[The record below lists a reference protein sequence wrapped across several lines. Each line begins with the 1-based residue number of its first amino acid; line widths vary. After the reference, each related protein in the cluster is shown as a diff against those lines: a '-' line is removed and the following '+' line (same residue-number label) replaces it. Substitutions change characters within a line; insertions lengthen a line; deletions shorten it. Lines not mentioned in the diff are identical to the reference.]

1 MDHGHAAAGEAEG
14 SRSARLQA
22 MHSMQQHQQQLRQGA
37 NAHGQVH
44 HGGYGGPSAHDGHGE
59 QQQHRYGGDNAW
71 FSDLDVLEYLL
82 APGQGD
88 GHGGAGNSAAGGAHA
103 GGSGRAPG
111 NTHGLKRGAPDGA
124 AAAAVAAAAGA
135 AAGTGAGGAETSAPP
150 QRAEKK
156 AKREKARRDRL
167 NDKFA
172 DLAKLCVEVRARARA
187 GARQAR
193 ARARDARG
201 VPACSCRQSAD
212 APSRPPRT
220 SAARVA
226 RAVCCRAP
234 TLPRPPTRARL
245 SRPPAM

>member
-1 MDHGHAAAGEAEG
+1 MDHGHAAAGGADG
-14 SRSARLQA
+14 SRSAHLQA

-37 NAHGQVH
+37 NAHEQVH

-88 GHGGAGNSAAGGAHA
+88 GHGGAGNSAAGGAQA
-103 GGSGRAPG
+103 DGSGRAPG
-111 NTHGLKRGAPDGA
+111 NTHGLKRGAQDGA
-124 AAAAVAAAAGA
+124 AAGAVAAAAGA

-172 DLAKLCVEVRARARA
+172 DLAKLCVEVCVCARA
-187 GARQAR
+187 GAWHAC

-201 VPACSCRQSAD
+201 AGVLLPAEC
-212 APSRPPRT
+212 
-220 SAARVA
+220 
-226 RAVCCRAP
+226 
-234 TLPRPPTRARL
+234 
-245 SRPPAM
+245 